1 VSRRPLHPFPVAVLC
16 HEQKKPAREAALVV
30 AYRDGFRD
38 DEPYAGRDSED
49 KFRFCGRNLA
59 Y

>member
-1 VSRRPLHPFPVAVLC
+1 MAVLC
-16 HEQKKPAREAALVV
+16 HEQKPSRKAALVV

-38 DEPYAGRDSED
+38 DEPYAGRASED

>member
-1 VSRRPLHPFPVAVLC
+1 VAVLC
-16 HEQKKPAREAALVV
+16 HEQKKPSREAALVV